1 MDGRI
6 GFSASNRSNYILG
19 RRSNCSWGP
28 VITGLKNQR
37 NWSRFNLYLHNHECY
52 GKTDGSI
59 GFSASDRSIYAPE
72 RWSNGSWGLFVSGW
86 KKGVIGKIGDVIGD
100 SSITSDRNGKRIP
113 AFDSPRKISLNA
125 AMEQRPTRGWSPCV
139 RRLKKRQIGDIFASA
154 LGTSGDTGKWML
166 PLDSAHQIGLSS
178 FLEDVLIVVWGSSSL
193 DFKKQRNRSRFWL
206 YLHNQGQ
213 YGNMDDGVGFS
224 ASNRFIYAPERRSNG
239 SWGLFVSEIEDVI
252 SDSSIASD
260 CTGKWTPVFWL
271 AASNK
276 LKCGPEWRAYCSLRP
291 YVIGLKKRQN
301 WQIWRDF
308 QWTSGAVGK

>member
-52 GKTDGSI
+52 GKTDGRI

-224 ASNRFIYAPERRSNG
+224 VSNRFIYAPERRFSMIPQQPVG
-239 SWGLFVSEIEDVI
+239 LWGNRFHGWILGIEY
-252 SDSSIASD
+252 A
-260 CTGKWTPVFWL
+260 
-271 AASNK
+271 
-276 LKCGPEWRAYCSLRP
+276 
-291 YVIGLKKRQN
+291 
-301 WQIWRDF
+301 QIP
-308 QWTSGAVGK
+308 SGREF